1 MNRND
6 LLFNLG
12 SARASRAFAPQSAR
26 EGARAWR
33 AEKATVSAGCSVRS
47 VVWNQRLVARP
58 MQNHV
63 HVYVSTG
70 RMPVGPTGKM
80 PVLLANTLNMKTK
93 AIILIVV
100 SLIPLTA
107 FSQPQPPNP
116 PTPPTPPNP
125 PMGPQ
130 PPRDRED
137 RRPKVPVTFL
147 GVDTSEVPSVLCD
160 QLGLPKGF
168 GLVVDYVVPDGPAA
182 GAGVQQNDV
191 LKMLNDQILTDPGQL
206 SKLIRSYSEGTNVTL
221 TVLRKGQEQKIT
233 VKLAKKE
240 VPRRRAN
247 MRHMNHDW
255 NFDLGD
261 VGNMD
266 DLKEQMSELKERL
279 GDENRGMIHDA
290 VVRAR
295 EEAQRATD
303 EARRSIRT
311 ITRDNGALQRT
322 TIDLNKAQIVLS
334 DDKGELRIENK
345 DGKKFLTAKD
355 PQGKLLFSGPVET
368 NEELDKAPAEVRQR
382 YEKLQQHDLRAVAPD
397 ELRAESDNDEDD
409 DDMDEESPS
418 ASNVS
423 YDQVCSQGVGR
434 NAWEIHTVL
443 L

>member
-1 MNRND
+1 
-6 LLFNLG
+6 
-12 SARASRAFAPQSAR
+12 
-26 EGARAWR
+26 
-33 AEKATVSAGCSVRS
+33 
-47 VVWNQRLVARP
+47 
-58 MQNHV
+58 
-63 HVYVSTG
+63 
-70 RMPVGPTGKM
+70 
-80 PVLLANTLNMKTK
+80 MKTK
-93 AIILIVV
+93 TITLIVV

-107 FSQPQPPNP
+107 FSQPPSPPNP
-116 PTPPTPPNP
+116 PNPPNAP
-125 PMGPQ
+125 VGPQ

-182 GAGVQQNDV
+182 AAGVQQNDV

-240 VPRRRAN
+240 VPKRRAW
-247 MRHMNHDW
+247 MDDMHHMNHDW
-255 NFDLGD
+255 NVDLGD
-261 VGNMD
+261 VGNLGNMD
-266 DLKEQMSELKERL
+266 ELKERMSELKERL
-279 GDENRGMIHDA
+279 GEQRGMIHDA

-295 EEAQRATD
+295 EEAQRASE
-303 EARRSIRT
+303 EARRQAQRSIRT
-311 ITRDNGALQRT
+311 ITRNNGALERT

-355 PQGKLLFSGPVET
+355 SQGKLLFSGPVET
-368 NEELDKAPAEVRQR
+368 NEDVDKVPAEVRER
-382 YEKLQQHDLRAVAPD
+382 YEKLQQHDLPAVAPQD
-397 ELRAESDNDEDD
+397 LRAESDIDNDEDD
-409 DDMDEESPS
+409 DDADEES

-423 YDQVCSQGVGR
+423 YDQVCTQELGR
-434 NAWEIHTVL
+434 AAWEIHTVL
-443 L
+443 I